1 MKRLDDVVI
10 NKILVGLALK
20 HNVSVEVIRDVI
32 EEHYKGVIYLI
43 ESGHPYQIKID
54 FFGKIEAKK
63 TFAQIEEKIVKKFES
78 LVPRQYEVIQNK

>member
-1 MKRLDDVVI
+1 MKRLDDVVV

-20 HNVSVEVIRDVI
+20 HNVSIEVIRDVI

-43 ESGHPYQIKID
+43 ESGKPYQIKID

-63 TFAQIEEKIVKKFES
+63 TFVQIEEKILKKFES
-78 LVPRQYEVIQNK
+78 LVPRQYEVI